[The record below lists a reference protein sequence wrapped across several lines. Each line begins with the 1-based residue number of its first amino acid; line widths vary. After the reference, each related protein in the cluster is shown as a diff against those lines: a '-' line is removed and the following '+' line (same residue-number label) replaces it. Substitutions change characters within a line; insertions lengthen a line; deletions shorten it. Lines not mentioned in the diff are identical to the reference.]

1 MLIALSGG
9 ADSVAL
15 LLMAI
20 ERGEDVQAAAHCNFG
35 LRGAESDRDE
45 AFVRKLCGR
54 LGVRLFVQH
63 FATLEEAERAGDSIE
78 MAARRLRYEWFA
90 QLCREHGFD
99 RVAVAHHQDDN
110 AETLL
115 LNLAR
120 GTGLRGLTGME
131 VDGVQV
137 VRPLLHLTRKDI
149 LAYLARK
156 GQDYVTDST
165 NTDTHYKRNLIRHEL
180 LPLLARLNPS
190 IVRSLNDTAR
200 RLGEAEK
207 VYEYGLAALR
217 GKICHSYRAD
227 GLRIDFAALDDS
239 PAPATLLHEWL
250 LPFGFTARQCE
261 EALHMRT
268 GAYTEAGGHILTRSS
283 DALLAAPRPVPLE
296 NTVLPRATEEEA
308 AVALPLQRAKLLI
321 RRQPFAGLDAIPRA
335 AAQVALDA
343 DTLCGELRVRSVREG
358 DRFVPFG
365 MKGTQLVSD
374 YLTARRRS
382 RIDKLAAL
390 VVTDDKGIVW
400 LAGER
405 PAARCAVT
413 ASTKDIVTL
422 TLTAL

>member
-15 LLMAI
+15 LLMSL
-20 ERGEDVQAAAHCNFG
+20 ERGADVQAAAHCNFG

-45 AFVRKLCGR
+45 AFVRALCER
-54 LGVRLFVQH
+54 LGVRLFVRH
-63 FATLEEAERAGDSIE
+63 FATRDEAARTGESIE
-78 MAARRLRYEWFA
+78 MAARRLRYDWFA

-115 LNLAR
+115 LNLAH

-131 VDGVQV
+131 AAGVQV
-137 VRPLLHLTRKDI
+137 VRPLLGLTRREI
-149 LAYLARK
+149 LAYLAEK

-165 NTDTHYKRNLIRHEL
+165 NTDTRYKRNLIRHEL

-190 IVRSLNDTAR
+190 IVRTLNDTAR
-200 RLGEAEK
+200 RLGEAERI
-207 VYEYGLAALR
+207 YEYGLAALR
-217 GKICHSYRAD
+217 ERLCQPYRED
-227 GLRIDFAALDDS
+227 GLRVDFAALKNS

-250 LPFGFTARQCE
+250 SPFGFTARQCE

-268 GAYTEAGGHILTRSS
+268 GAYTEASGNMLTRTS
-283 DALLAAPRPVPLE
+283 DAILFAPRPVPLE
-296 NTVLPRATEEEA
+296 ET
-308 AVALPLQRAKLLI
+308 ALPSPTETETAVEFSLQKARLTM
-321 RRQPFAGLDAIPRA
+321 RRMPFAGLSQIPRGRMQA
-335 AAQVALDA
+335 ALDA
-343 DTLCGELRVRSVREG
+343 AALCGRLTVRSCREG
-358 DRFVPFG
+358 DKFVPFG
-365 MKGTQLVSD
+365 MHGTQLVSD
-374 YLTARRRS
+374 FLTARRRS

-390 VVTDDKGIVW
+390 VVTDEAGIVW

-413 ASTKDIVTL
+413 ERTKEIVLL
-422 TLTAL
+422 TLSSL

>member
-9 ADSVAL
+9 ADSVSL
-15 LLMAI
+15 LLMSL

-45 AFVRKLCGR
+45 AFVRALCER
-54 LGVRLFVQH
+54 LGVRLFVRH
-63 FATLEEAERAGDSIE
+63 FATSDEAARTGESIE

-110 AETLL
+110 AETFL

-131 VDGVQV
+131 ADGVQV
-137 VRPLLHLTRKDI
+137 VRPLLGLTRKEI
-149 LAYLARK
+149 LAYLAEK

-190 IVRSLNDTAR
+190 IVRTLNDTAR
-200 RLGEAEK
+200 RLGEAERI
-207 VYEYGLAALR
+207 YEYGLAALR
-217 GKICHSYRAD
+217 EKICQPYRGD
-227 GLRIDFAALDDS
+227 GLRIGLAALNGS

-250 LPFGFTARQCE
+250 SPFGFTARQCE
-261 EALHMRT
+261 EALQMRT
-268 GAYTEAGGHILTRSS
+268 GAYTEAGGNMLTRTA
-283 DALLAAPRPVPLE
+283 DALLAAPRSVPLDE
-296 NTVLPRATEEEA
+296 TPLPYATETET
-308 AVALPLQRAKLLI
+308 AVTLCGQKAKLLI
-321 RRQPFAGLDAIPRA
+321 RRQPFAGLDQIPRDRMRA
-335 AAQVALDA
+335 ALDA
-343 DTLCGELRVRSVREG
+343 AALSGRLCVRSCREG
-358 DRFVPFG
+358 DKFSPFG
-365 MKGTQLVSD
+365 MRGTQLVSD
-374 YLTARRRS
+374 YLTSRRRS

-390 VVTDDKGIVW
+390 VVTDDAGIAW

-413 ASTKDIVTL
+413 ERTKEIVLL
-422 TLTAL
+422 TLSPL